1 MRSLLNSFLYEVIL
15 DIGKVIKSVR
25 MGKRMRQ
32 KELSESCNIS
42 VTYLSQIEN
51 NKKDPTIST
60 LQEISKYLGIPLPI
74 IFFMSLEDED
84 IPPHKKEFF
93 KFLHPSLSGLIKE
106 FF

>member
-1 MRSLLNSFLYEVIL
+1 M

-25 MGKRMRQ
+25 MGKNMRQ
-32 KELSESCNIS
+32 KELSESSNIS

-51 NKKDPTIST
+51 NKKDPTLST
-60 LQEISKYLGIPLPI
+60 LQEISRNLGVPLPI
-74 IFFMSLEDED
+74 IFFMSMEDED

-93 KFLHPSLSGLIKE
+93 KYLHPSLNGLIKE